1 MENIYVQM
9 KISKIL
15 KASEYAAVGDKL
27 TNDTH
32 VFEVLNENIAVKHSE
47 PLYESSMSITK
58 KIENAVIA
66 LPEDTVDIESLTNT
80 VTKFLKDQ
88 QIKGEHGFSV
98 GNYFASD
105 YASSG
110 SKWNEK
116 SLCVSLWGDVSD
128 RAGTI
133 AVAVE
138 CMRVHNLPRILIVAD
153 NCIMEIT
160 RDSSE
165 IKPLPQQRIKKLGD

>member
-1 MENIYVQM
+1 M

-15 KASEYAAVGDKL
+15 KVSEYVAMSGNL
-27 TNDTH
+27 TTNTRIY
-32 VFEVLNENIAVKHSE
+32 EVLNENIAVKHSE
-47 PLYESSMSITK
+47 PLYESSMPITK

-138 CMRVHNLPRILIVAD
+138 CMRAHNLPRILIVTD

>member
-1 MENIYVQM
+1 M

-15 KASEYAAVGDKL
+15 KVSEYAAVGDKL

-32 VFEVLNENIAVKHSE
+32 VFEVLKEKIAVKHNE
-47 PLYESSMSITK
+47 PLYESSMPITK

-66 LPEDTVDIESLTNT
+66 LPEDTVDIESLTIT
-80 VTKFLKDQ
+80 QFLRDQ

-98 GNYFASD
+98 GNYFASN

-165 IKPLPQQRIKKLGD
+165 IKPLPQQRIKRLGD